1 MTYRIFCRLVP
12 LLFVTFLVSCL
23 GTEPRRPLSTAVFP
37 PGAEPAK
44 SAPIA
49 KKSTPQ
55 EKPVPPTPAPKPT
68 TEKQDEKSSKPD
80 LVCATPPAP
89 LKILGYSI
97 QVGAFS
103 NPDNAVRFAALLESR
118 GIDAYSF
125 LHESGLYK
133 VRFGDHDTYAA
144 ARGEAESL
152 QQQKMIDEFFVVRPE
167 DSTVERIRRSGKGD
181 LRAELVDTARRFLG
195 IPYLWGG
202 TDAQDGFDC
211 SGLVMVTYRLNG
223 LKLPRTSREQFC
235 AGKPVEKNELRQ
247 GDLVFFATNGGKT
260 ISHVGLYIG
269 AGKFIHAPR
278 RGKDVSITS
287 LSSRYY
293 QKRYMGARSY
303 L

>member
-1 MTYRIFCRLVP
+1 MTFRIHLRLLP
-12 LLFVTFLVSCL
+12 LLILPLLVSCL
-23 GTEPRRPLSTAVFP
+23 ATEPRRPLSTAIFP
-37 PGAEPAK
+37 PTAESVKNASK
-44 SAPIA
+44 G
-49 KKSTPQ
+49 
-55 EKPVPPTPAPKPT
+55 KPLKTPAAAQSAE
-68 TEKQDEKSSKPD
+68 EKYEGITSKPE
-80 LVCATPPAP
+80 LVCATPPTP

-144 ARGEAESL
+144 ARAEAESL
-152 QQQKMIDEFFVVRPE
+152 QKQKMIDEFFVVRPE
-167 DSTVERIRRSGKGD
+167 DNAVERIRRSGKGD
-181 LRAELVDTARRFLG
+181 LREELVGTARRFLG

-202 TDAQDGFDC
+202 TDVQDGFDC
-211 SGLVMVTYRLNG
+211 SGLTMVTYRLNG
-223 LKLPRTSREQFC
+223 LKLPRTSRDQFC
-235 AGKPVEKNELRQ
+235 AGKPVEKNDLRK
-247 GDLVFFATNGGKT
+247 GDLVFFATTGGTT
-260 ISHVGLYIG
+260 ISHVGLYVG
-269 AGKFIHAPR
+269 DGKFIHAPR
-278 RGKDVSITS
+278 RGKDVCITS

>member
-1 MTYRIFCRLVP
+1 MTFRNLRWLLP
-12 LLFVTFLVSCL
+12 LLIPPLLVGCL
-23 GTEPRRPLSTAVFP
+23 ATAPRRPLSTAIFP
-37 PGAEPAK
+37 PTAEPGQNASQGEPVK
-44 SAPIA
+44 TPSA
-49 KKSTPQ
+49 T
-55 EKPVPPTPAPKPT
+55 KPT
-68 TEKQDEKSSKPD
+68 QKKLAGKTPEPE
-80 LVCATPPAP
+80 LACATPMTS
-89 LKILGYSI
+89 LKTLGYSV

-133 VRFGDHDTYAA
+133 VRFGDHDTYTA
-144 ARGEAESL
+144 ARAEAESL
-152 QQQKMIDEFFVVRPE
+152 QKQNMIDDFFVVRPE
-167 DSTVERIRRSGKGD
+167 DNAVERIRRSGKGD
-181 LRAELVDTARRFLG
+181 LREEMVITARRFLG

-211 SGLVMVTYRLNG
+211 SGLTMVTYRLNG
-223 LKLPRTSREQFC
+223 LKLPRTSRDQFC
-235 AGKPVEKNELRQ
+235 SGRPVEKNDLRK
-247 GDLVFFATNGGKT
+247 GDLVFFATTGGTT

-269 AGKFIHAPR
+269 DGKFIHAPR
-278 RGKDVSITS
+278 RGKDVCITS

>member
-1 MTYRIFCRLVP
+1 MTFRIHLRLLP
-12 LLFVTFLVSCL
+12 LLILPLLVSCL
-23 GTEPRRPLSTAVFP
+23 ATEPRRPLSTAIFP
-37 PGAEPAK
+37 PTAEPVKNAAK
-44 SAPIA
+44 G
-49 KKSTPQ
+49 
-55 EKPVPPTPAPKPT
+55 KPLKTPAET
-68 TEKQDEKSSKPD
+68 QSAEENYEGITSKPE
-80 LVCATPPAP
+80 LVCATPPTP

-97 QVGAFS
+97 QAGAFS

-133 VRFGDHDTYAA
+133 VRFGDHETYAA

-152 QQQKMIDEFFVVRPE
+152 QQQKLIDEFFVVRPE
-167 DSTVERIRRSGKGD
+167 DNAVERIRRSGKGD
-181 LRAELVDTARRFLG
+181 LREELVTTARRFLG

-202 TDAQDGFDC
+202 TDTQDGFDC

-223 LKLPRTSREQFC
+223 LKLPRTSRDQFC
-235 AGKPVEKNELRQ
+235 AGKPVEKNQLRK

-269 AGKFIHAPR
+269 DGKFIHAPR

>member
-1 MTYRIFCRLVP
+1 MTFRIHLRLLP
-12 LLFVTFLVSCL
+12 LLILPLLVSCL
-23 GTEPRRPLSTAVFP
+23 ATEPRRPLSTAIFP
-37 PGAEPAK
+37 PTAEPVKNAAK
-44 SAPIA
+44 G
-49 KKSTPQ
+49 
-55 EKPVPPTPAPKPT
+55 KPLKTPAAAQSAE
-68 TEKQDEKSSKPD
+68 EKYEGITSKPE
-80 LVCATPPAP
+80 LVCATPPTP

-144 ARGEAESL
+144 ARAEAESL
-152 QQQKMIDEFFVVRPE
+152 QKQKMIDEFFVVRPE
-167 DSTVERIRRSGKGD
+167 DNAVERIRRSGKGD
-181 LRAELVDTARRFLG
+181 LREELVGTARRFLG

-202 TDAQDGFDC
+202 TDVQDGFDC
-211 SGLVMVTYRLNG
+211 SGLTMVTYRLNG
-223 LKLPRTSREQFC
+223 LKLPRTSRDQFC
-235 AGKPVEKNELRQ
+235 AGKPVEKNDLRK
-247 GDLVFFATNGGKT
+247 GDLVFFATTGGTT
-260 ISHVGLYIG
+260 ISHVGLYVG
-269 AGKFIHAPR
+269 DGKFIHAPR
-278 RGKDVSITS
+278 RGKDVCITS

>member
-1 MTYRIFCRLVP
+1 MTFRSLRWLLP
-12 LLFVTFLVSCL
+12 LLIPPLLVGCL
-23 GTEPRRPLSTAVFP
+23 ATAPRRPLSTAIFP
-37 PGAEPAK
+37 PTAESVKNA
-44 SAPIA
+44 S
-49 KKSTPQ
+49 Q
-55 EKPVPPTPAPKPT
+55 GKPVKTPSATKPT
-68 TEKQDEKSSKPD
+68 QKKQTGKSPEPE
-80 LVCATPPAP
+80 LACASPVTS
-89 LKILGYSI
+89 LKTLGYSV

-144 ARGEAESL
+144 ARTEAETL
-152 QQQKMIDEFFVVRPE
+152 QKQKMIDDFFVVRPE
-167 DSTVERIRRSGKGD
+167 DNAVERIRRSGKGD
-181 LRAELVDTARRFLG
+181 LREEMVITARRFLG

-211 SGLVMVTYRLNG
+211 SGLTMVTYRLNG
-223 LKLPRTSREQFC
+223 LKLPRTSRDQFC
-235 AGKPVEKNELRQ
+235 AGKPVEQNQLRK
-247 GDLVFFATNGGKT
+247 GDLVFFATTGGTT

-269 AGKFIHAPR
+269 DGKFIHAPR
-278 RGKDVSITS
+278 RGKDVCITS

>member
-1 MTYRIFCRLVP
+1 MTFRILRWPFP
-12 LLFVTFLVSCL
+12 LLILSLLIGCL
-23 GTEPRRPLSTAVFP
+23 ATEPRRPLSTAIFP
-37 PGAEPAK
+37 PGAEPVKNASK
-44 SAPIA
+44 GEPVKMPSATKP
-49 KKSTPQ
+49 SE
-55 EKPVPPTPAPKPT
+55 EKRQRMTPKP
-68 TEKQDEKSSKPD
+68 E
-80 LVCATPPAP
+80 LVCATSPTP

-118 GIDAYSF
+118 GVDAYSF

-144 ARGEAESL
+144 ARAEAETL
-152 QQQKMIDEFFVVRPE
+152 QKQKMIDAFFVVRPE
-167 DSTVERIRRSGKGD
+167 DNAVERIRRSGKGD
-181 LRAELVDTARRFLG
+181 LREELIVTARRFLG

-211 SGLVMVTYRLNG
+211 SGLTMATYRLNG
-223 LKLPRTSREQFC
+223 LKLPRTSRDQFC
-235 AGKPVEKNELRQ
+235 AGKPVEKNQLRK

-269 AGKFIHAPR
+269 DGKFIHAPR
-278 RGKDVSITS
+278 RGKDVCITS

>member
-1 MTYRIFCRLVP
+1 MTFRIHLRLLP
-12 LLFVTFLVSCL
+12 LLILPLLVSCL
-23 GTEPRRPLSTAVFP
+23 ATEPRRPLSTAIFP
-37 PGAEPAK
+37 PTAEPVKNASK
-44 SAPIA
+44 G
-49 KKSTPQ
+49 
-55 EKPVPPTPAPKPT
+55 KPLKTPAAAQSAE
-68 TEKQDEKSSKPD
+68 EKYEGITSKPE
-80 LVCATPPAP
+80 LVCATPPTP

-144 ARGEAESL
+144 ARAEAESL
-152 QQQKMIDEFFVVRPE
+152 QKQKMIDEFFVVRPE
-167 DSTVERIRRSGKGD
+167 DNAVERIRRSGKGD
-181 LRAELVDTARRFLG
+181 LREELVGTARRFLG

-202 TDAQDGFDC
+202 TDVQDGFDC
-211 SGLVMVTYRLNG
+211 SGLTMVTYRLNG
-223 LKLPRTSREQFC
+223 LKLPRTSRDQFC
-235 AGKPVEKNELRQ
+235 AGKPVEKNDLRK
-247 GDLVFFATNGGKT
+247 GDLVFFATTGGTT
-260 ISHVGLYIG
+260 ISHVGLYVG
-269 AGKFIHAPR
+269 DGKFIHAPR
-278 RGKDVSITS
+278 RGKDVCITS

>member
-1 MTYRIFCRLVP
+1 MTFRSLRW
-12 LLFVTFLVSCL
+12 LLPFLALALLTGCL
-23 GTEPRRPLSTAVFP
+23 ATEPRRPLSTAIFP
-37 PGAEPAK
+37 PTTELAKNTPVAEK
-44 SAPIA
+44 S
-49 KKSTPQ
+49 KSKGEL
-55 EKPVPPTPAPKPT
+55 EKTPPTPKLTKEKNEEKPPKP
-68 TEKQDEKSSKPD
+68 E
-80 LVCATPPAP
+80 LVCATPVMP

-103 NPDNAVRFAALLESR
+103 NPDNATRFAALLESR

-144 ARGEAESL
+144 ARAEAEGL
-152 QQQKMIDEFFVVRPE
+152 QKQKMIDEFFVVRPE
-167 DSTVERIRRSGKGD
+167 DNAVERIRRSGKGD
-181 LRAELVDTARRFLG
+181 LREELIVTARRFLG

-211 SGLVMVTYRLNG
+211 SGLTMVTYRLNG
-223 LKLPRTSREQFC
+223 LKLPRTSRDQFC
-235 AGKPVEKNELRQ
+235 AGQPVEQKQLRK

-269 AGKFIHAPR
+269 DGKFIHAPR
-278 RGKDVSITS
+278 RGKDVCITS